1 MPEVQLNRIAGL
13 VVFLFLACSCGDG
26 ETGSGPDIS
35 VEDPWA
41 RAMPVLGEPGEPGA
55 NSAVYFLIRNHGPEP
70 DRLLGGESSV
80 ASAVEI
86 HRSEQV
92 DDVMR
97 MRRLE
102 DLELPAGGS
111 VELAPGGLHL
121 MLVGLRRA
129 LEPGQEFELTLRF
142 KDAPDL
148 LVNVPVGPIRGS

>member
-1 MPEVQLNRIAGL
+1 MSGELPNRIACL
-13 VVFLFLACSCGDG
+13 VFFLFLACSGGDG
-26 ETGSGPDIS
+26 EAGSGPEIS

-41 RAMPVLGEPGEPGA
+41 RAMPVLGEAGEPGA
-55 NSAVYFLIRNHGPEP
+55 NSAVYCLIRNDGPKP
-70 DRLLGGESSV
+70 DRLLGGDSPV

-86 HRSEQV
+86 HLSEQV

-102 DLELPAGGS
+102 DLELPAGTS
-111 VELAPGGLHL
+111 VQLAPGGLHL
-121 MLVGLRRA
+121 MLVGLRQA

-142 KDAPDL
+142 RDAPDL